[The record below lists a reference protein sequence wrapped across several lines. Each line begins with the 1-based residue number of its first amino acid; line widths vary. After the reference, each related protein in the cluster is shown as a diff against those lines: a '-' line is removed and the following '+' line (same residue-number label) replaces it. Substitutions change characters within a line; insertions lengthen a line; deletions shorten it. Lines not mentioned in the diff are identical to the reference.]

1 MPRLAKLSIS
11 VAELPGSA
19 ITTFRVT
26 VEAGSPLPSSWMR
39 WIGLSRVTPSPMRK
53 AAPPVISAVLS
64 ATTGSSSRGLT

>member
-26 VEAGSPLPSSWMR
+26 VVAGSPLPSSWMR
-39 WIGLSRVTPSPMRK
+39 WIGLSRVTPAPMRK
-53 AAPPVISAVLS
+53 AAPPVIK
-64 ATTGSSSRGLT
+64 RGVERNDGIVARAD